1 MKAKRHAKIL
11 ELINSRPIDTQDEL
25 LGLLR
30 ESGFSVTQA
39 TVSRDIKELRL
50 VKTLTPDGK
59 YHYAAHADLPKSE
72 MSNKFLLIFSESVK
86 EIDSAGNMLVIK
98 CFTGMANA
106 VCAALD
112 TLHWS
117 GRGRDPC
124 RGRHDL
130 HGHAGRPQ
138 TLRELDAAA
147 PQDDERR
154 PVRGGA
160 FSMPD
165 NGERRCFHSST

>member
-106 VCAALD
+106 PSARRS
-112 TLHWS
+112 TPLHWS
-117 GRGRDPC
+117 GVVGTLAGDDTIFMVMRDD
-124 RGRHDL
+124 HN
-130 HGHAGRPQ
+130 A
-138 TLRELDAAA
+138 RELVLQLRKMMSAG
-147 PQDDERR
+147 Q
-154 PVRGGA
+154 
-160 FSMPD
+160 
-165 NGERRCFHSST
+165 